1 SRVVIFCDMGCSFGS
16 VSLLVCGKSSQMSI
30 VFFGE
35 DQTVKNFD
43 GPLHAAPVGVWGGS
57 VRPHRVGVGVEDFA
71 DHLLSESYCSVVPVH
86 LGCSSSS
93 CSTGITYAW
102 CADKQ
107 SPCFGA
113 ALARPGCRPVGGG
126 EVANSP
132 RCSSLC
138 EALGE
143 ESGVLPFGEKILALP
158 QGDGDALVP
167 ADVVIGI
174 SAVPEILCRQG

>member
-1 SRVVIFCDMGCSFGS
+1 
-16 VSLLVCGKSSQMSI
+16 
-30 VFFGE
+30 
-35 DQTVKNFD
+35 
-43 GPLHAAPVGVWGGS
+43 
-57 VRPHRVGVGVEDFA
+57 
-71 DHLLSESYCSVVPVH
+71 
-86 LGCSSSS
+86 
-93 CSTGITYAW
+93 
-102 CADKQ
+102 
-107 SPCFGA
+107 FGA

-174 SAVPEILCRQG
+174 SAVPEILCRQGPVSNPFRVRLPASGCAVLSPCRFRCERVGSAT